1 MTEKTRKGPSFAA
14 LAALTTLAVSLWLE
28 VELSSAL
35 FRSVLV
41 YLGMSLLVLGYR
53 VILSHYLAASEE
65 RARRELLER
74 IQKEAEEEAKKQTQ
88 KQTAAADAKK
98 EKKDSGQKT
107 DQHEKA
113 PARKPEK
120 ETAEV

>member
-28 VELSSAL
+28 VELSAAL

-74 IQKEAEEEAKKQTQ
+74 IQKEAEEEAKKQAQ
-88 KQTAAADAKK
+88 KQTASADSKK
-98 EKKDSGQKT
+98 EAGNKAGQSEKT
-107 DQHEKA
+107 

-120 ETAEV
+120 ETTAI

>member
-1 MTEKTRKGPSFAA
+1 MAEKTRKGPSLAA

-28 VELSSAL
+28 MELSSAL

-53 VILSHYLAASEE
+53 VILSYYLAASEE

-74 IQKEAEEEAKKQTQ
+74 IQKEAEEEAKKQ
-88 KQTAAADAKK
+88 AAKSAPAANSKK
-98 EKKDSGQKT
+98 EKINAGLKT
-107 DQHEKA
+107 SQPENK
-113 PARKPEK
+113 PARKQEK
-120 ETAEV
+120 EPTAV